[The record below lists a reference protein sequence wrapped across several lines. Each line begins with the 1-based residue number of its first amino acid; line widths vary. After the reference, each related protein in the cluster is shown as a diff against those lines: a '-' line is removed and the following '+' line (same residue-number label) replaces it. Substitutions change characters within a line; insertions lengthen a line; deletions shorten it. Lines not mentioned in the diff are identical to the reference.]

1 MHILKYGLLIA
12 ALSSGSA
19 AAADSQSAL
28 ADANFDQRWSWSGFN
43 VGVIAGYGTQ
53 SDEQV
58 PPGGGTPVATAE
70 GDGDVYGAFIGYS
83 HQVGNFVA
91 GIEGSFQKYDT
102 TFQDGSGVT
111 IEDMWS
117 VTARLGYAIDRFH
130 GYAFVGGAM
139 GNTTAP
145 IPQLVGRDIGLVY
158 GAGLDV
164 AITNN
169 LYAGVQYQHHD
180 FDDFADLPVGV
191 DINAS
196 MNTYTFRLGYK
207 F

>member
-12 ALSSGSA
+12 ALSTGSA
-19 AAADSQSAL
+19 SAADSQSAL

-58 PPGGGTPVATAE
+58 LPGGTVYAAAE
-70 GDGDVYGAFIGYS
+70 GEGDVYGAFIGYS
-83 HQVGNFVA
+83 HQMGNFVA
-91 GIEGSFQKYDT
+91 GIEGSYQKYDT
-102 TFQDGSGVT
+102 MFRDNDRVT

-130 GYAFVGGAM
+130 GYAFIGGAM
-139 GNTTAP
+139 GNTTSP
-145 IPQLVGRDIGLVY
+145 NTILEGRDIGLVY

-164 AITNN
+164 GLTEN
-169 LYAGVQYQHHD
+169 LYAGVQYQRHE
-180 FDDFADLPVGV
+180 FDDFADLPLPV